1 MLAKMSRNIAI
12 RTSNAES
19 AIGFYRDVLGM
30 KHVQEHDDG
39 TELDAGQSTFFI
51 MDQIDSG
58 PPVAVHEF
66 YVPNVEEAREQ
77 LLAQGCTVVKWE
89 GAGRDC
95 YMRDPFGLVFN
106 LWESPASFERGEYD
120 STDSAPMVEQPSSD
134 DRGDYVP

>member
-12 RTSNAES
+12 RTSNTES
-19 AIGFYRDVLGM
+19 AIRFYRDVLGM
-30 KHVQEHDDG
+30 KFVRDHDDG
-39 TELDAGQSTFFI
+39 TELDAGQATFFI

-66 YVPNVEEAREQ
+66 FVPNVEEAREQ

-95 YMRDPFGLVFN
+95 YMRDPFGLIFN
-106 LWESPASFERGEYD
+106 LWESPGTFERGESD
-120 STDSAPMVEQPSSD
+120 STSSTPIADETQAD

>member
-19 AIGFYRDVLGM
+19 AIRFYRDVLGM
-30 KHVQEHDDG
+30 KYVKDHDDG
-39 TELDAGQSTFFI
+39 TELDAGQATFFV
-51 MDQIDSG
+51 MDQTDGG
-58 PPVAVHEF
+58 PLAAVHEF
-66 YVPNVEEAREQ
+66 FVPNVEEAREL

-89 GAGRDC
+89 GVGRDC

-106 LWESPASFERGEYD
+106 LWESPGTFERGEYD
-120 STDSAPMVEQPSSD
+120 SADSTLVADKTQEV